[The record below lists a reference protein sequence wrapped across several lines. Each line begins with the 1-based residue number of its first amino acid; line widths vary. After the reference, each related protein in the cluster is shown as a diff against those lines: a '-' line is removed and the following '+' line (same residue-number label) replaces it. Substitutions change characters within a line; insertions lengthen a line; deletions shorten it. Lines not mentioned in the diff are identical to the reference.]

1 MILDLHANAE
11 EVGQKGQAVNSSEE
25 QTRCMVLANLFCFAI
40 NVNNSYT
47 LLCIWTRQ
55 WLMVNQDDIFSYKL
69 AYETLHVGLRIWK
82 PILGNNKVLH

>member
-47 LLCIWTRQ
+47 LLCI
-55 WLMVNQDDIFSYKL
+55 
-69 AYETLHVGLRIWK
+69 
-82 PILGNNKVLH
+82 